1 MPSGPAVTAASVESA
16 LSSTFVV
23 TTHGT
28 SSSSSA
34 YVPAAALHEAP
45 DNGVTKTLTYE
56 PKGRQVTAEDS
67 KADGTKDDVSH
78 VGPAV
83 HRNFA
88 SNPEKGSC
96 HFQTSDVGAQEMK
109 CSSDN
114 NKQQSLG
121 EMPLNLDS
129 KDITSNIV
137 DDKEDEEKAGLA
149 DEESGGSSE
158 GMEEETRITLDSEVS
173 CVKHKVKCGEDDSTK
188 CGLLNNEVVVRVPA
202 ELPKRQTCSIIHND
216 GKGGEI
222 IHPPPQSVATSSQI
236 PSVSSESTNTSADAP
251 RSDHSEN
258 DLDSILEVPVPDM
271 HAGTEGVGCLSP
283 EKVADNDDVRKS
295 DRSTHTSLVHCSDD
309 DGNSMSSKREVGG
322 VTKLSMKPN
331 SSSALKRRY
340 DSISKTDDLNSHN
353 SSLPM
358 IKTCFDGVDDDAT
371 RKTKSQDVSSMS
383 DFLDLKLRI
392 YSECAKVY
400 RGQCPTR
407 RFAEY
412 WERLC
417 VYISSSLSVLPSDP
431 CSRMRSLE
439 GSGGIDEALETF
451 LCSKKLKRLHNK
463 LIFGEAKYYS
473 WMLLKLSSNIAKIIS
488 F

>member
-23 TTHGT
+23 ATHGT

-45 DNGVTKTLTYE
+45 DNDVTNTLTYE

-78 VGPAV
+78 VVAAV
-83 HRNFA
+83 HPNFA
-88 SNPEKGSC
+88 SNPEKGTC
-96 HFQTSDVGAQEMK
+96 HFQTSDVATQEIRGRQ
-109 CSSDN
+109 CSSKN
-114 NKQQSLG
+114 LKTQSPD
-121 EMPLNLDS
+121 EVPLNLDS
-129 KDITSNIV
+129 TDNTSNIV
-137 DDKEDEEKAGLA
+137 DNKEDDEKAGLG
-149 DEESGGSSE
+149 DEESDGSSE

-173 CVKHKVKCGEDDSTK
+173 CVRNKVEGGEDDSTK
-188 CGLLNNEVVVRVPA
+188 GGLHNNKVVVRIPA
-202 ELPKRQTCSIIHND
+202 ELPKRQTCSIIHNG

-222 IHPPPQSVATSSQI
+222 IHPPPQSVGTSSQI

-258 DLDSILEVPVPDM
+258 DLDSVLEVPVPDM

-283 EKVADNDDVRKS
+283 EKVADNDDVRK
-295 DRSTHTSLVHCSDD
+295 DDHSTHNSLVHCSDD
-309 DGNSMSSKREVGG
+309 DGNSMSSKREVDG

-340 DSISKTDDLNSHN
+340 DSISKTSDVESHN

-358 IKTCFDGVDDDAT
+358 IESCFGEVDDDAK
-371 RKTKSQDVSSMS
+371 RKTKSQDVSSIS

-400 RGQCPTR
+400 RGQCATR

-417 VYISSSLSVLPSDP
+417 VYISSSLSVFPSDP
-431 CSRMRSLE
+431 SSKMRSLE
-439 GSGGIDEALETF
+439 GSGGIDEVLETF

-463 LIFGEAKYYS
+463 LVFGEA
-473 WMLLKLSSNIAKIIS
+473 
-488 F
+488 